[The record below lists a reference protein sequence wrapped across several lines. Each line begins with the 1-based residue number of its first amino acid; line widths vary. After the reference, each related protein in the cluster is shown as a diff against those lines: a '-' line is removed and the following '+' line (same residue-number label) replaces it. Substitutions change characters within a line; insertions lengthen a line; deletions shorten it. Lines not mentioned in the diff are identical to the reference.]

1 MCPVPCL
8 YFANSFFICEIVTW
22 DPLSILTLISLYL
35 AANGWVDRIKDST
48 ARAVNPPQASQIRES
63 KGSVRESP
71 VLCYVMADLFSLLE
85 NRKDAVSPSQT
96 EDRGEGGA

>member
-1 MCPVPCL
+1 MKQSITDSHKLC
-8 YFANSFFICEIVTW
+8 

-71 VLCYVMADLFSLLE
+71 VFVIRKLETGAPLITLCPV
-85 NRKDAVSPSQT
+85 
-96 EDRGEGGA
+96 